1 MRKASESEGGHVAV
15 CVPTWGPPK
24 VLTFHHCLKKATRD
38 QVKEE
43 GGSRSARREIER
55 WMCGGLADEESKP
68 TSGGSDLLWGVSRL
82 SSE

>member
-15 CVPTWGPPK
+15 CVPTWRPPK

-55 WMCGGLADEESKP
+55 WMCGVVWQTRKANP
-68 TSGGSDLLWGVSRL
+68 PAVDLIV
-82 SSE
+82 